1 MKKILPYVLLLG
13 VAIVGILSS
22 TGLPAQELVV
32 SQELIFPL
40 QKEHVHGS
48 SIVELPN
55 GDLLT
60 VWFQGSGERTANDVR
75 LQGARLKKNETA
87 WSPPFD
93 MADTPGIPDCNPVL
107 FLNRKGKLFLV
118 WIAVLADRWERSV
131 LRVRTSTDYD
141 NEGPPK
147 WDWQDNILFK
157 PTDDFAKEVEAK
169 IEGVVMPL
177 TLTEEQF
184 AKEKQRVL
192 EMSKDLPERSLGW
205 MTRIPPITL
214 ASGRMLLP
222 LYSDGFNF
230 SLIAISDDDGETWR
244 PSLPI
249 VGLGIQPA
257 LAVRNTGE
265 NKGDITAFMR
275 NATGMPER
283 IWISVSKDQGETWS
297 GAVRSDLKSTASVG
311 LLALRDGRW
320 IYIAGDTEHGRYR
333 LSLYVSG
340 DEGETWKLGH
350 ILEFDSAEVNRYSYP
365 CMIQGKDGLLQ
376 ITYSYH
382 LEKERLKSIKHVCID
397 PAKLP

>member
-1 MKKILPYVLLLG
+1 MKQIFPYMVLLSAAVIGILPR
-13 VAIVGILSS
+13 
-22 TGLPAQELVV
+22 TGLPAQEVVV
-32 SQELIFPL
+32 SHELIFPL

-75 LQGARLKKNETA
+75 LLGARLKKNETA

-107 FLNRKGKLFLV
+107 FLNRKGKLFLI

-131 LRVRTSTDYD
+131 LRVRTSTDYE

-157 PTDDFAKEVEAK
+157 PTDDFAKEVEAT
-169 IEGVVMPL
+169 IGGVVMPL

-184 AKEKQRVL
+184 TKEKQRVL
-192 EMSKDLPERSLGW
+192 AMSKDLPERSLGW
-205 MTRIPPITL
+205 MTRIPPTTL
-214 ASGRMLLP
+214 PSGRILLP

-230 SLIAISDDDGETWR
+230 SLTAMSDDDGETWR
-244 PSLPI
+244 PSLPM

-257 LAVRNTGE
+257 LAVRSN
-265 NKGDITAFMR
+265 GDVVAFMR
-275 NATGMPER
+275 NATGTPER

-311 LLALRDGRW
+311 LLALKDGRW
-320 IYIAGDTEHGRYR
+320 TYIAGDTERGRYR

-350 ILEFDSAEVNRYSYP
+350 ILEFDITETNRYSYP

-382 LEKERLKSIKHVCID
+382 LEKERLKSIKYVCID
-397 PAKLP
+397 PAQLP

>member
-1 MKKILPYVLLLG
+1 MKKNHFCVLLLCT
-13 VAIVGILSS
+13 VFIGILSGA
-22 TGLPAQELVV
+22 GLLAQDAVV
-32 SQELIFPL
+32 SQELIFPV

-48 SIVELPN
+48 SMVELPN
-55 GDLLT
+55 GDFLT

-75 LQGARLKKNETA
+75 LLGARLKKNATT

-107 FLNRKGKLFLV
+107 FFNKQGKLFLV
-118 WIAVLADRWERSV
+118 WIAVLADRWERSI
-131 LRVRTSTDYD
+131 LRVRTSTDYE

-147 WDWQDNILFK
+147 WNWQDNIFFK

-169 IEGVVMPL
+169 IEGIVIPIPF
-177 TLTEEQF
+177 TEEQF
-184 AKEKQRVL
+184 TKEKQRVL
-192 EMSKDLPERSLGW
+192 EMSRDLPERSLGW

-214 ASGRMLLP
+214 ASGRILLP

-244 PSLPI
+244 QSLPI

-257 LAVRNTGE
+257 LAVRQN
-265 NKGDITAFMR
+265 GDIVAFMR
-275 NATGMPER
+275 NSTAQPER

-297 GAVRSDLKSTASVG
+297 GAIRSELKSTASVE
-311 LLALRDGRW
+311 LLALQDGRW
-320 IYIAGDTEHGRYR
+320 IYIAGDTERGRYR

-340 DEGETWKLGH
+340 DEGRETWKLGQV
-350 ILEFDSAEVNRYSYP
+350 LDFDPEEANRYSYP
-365 CMIQGKDGLLQ
+365 CVIQSKDGLLH

-382 LEKERLKSIKHVCID
+382 LEKERQKSIKHVCID